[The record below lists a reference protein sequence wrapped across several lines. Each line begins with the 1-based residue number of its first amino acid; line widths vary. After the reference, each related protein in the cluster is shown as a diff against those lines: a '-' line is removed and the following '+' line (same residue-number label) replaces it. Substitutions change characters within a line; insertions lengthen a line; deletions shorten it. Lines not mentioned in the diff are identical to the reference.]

1 MATMYPPQNNG
12 PHAVLA
18 EAINASVTSITVA
31 DASMLPAAPNVLT
44 IGLDEDAELVLLQ
57 SRTGNILTVQ
67 RGYNGTTAKAWNAGE
82 WVYRAITAQD
92 IAALQEAAK
101 QHDNTVTVMTAAAW
115 NALDTAARAALYT
128 AGTRMVVVATDDGAA
143 IILSLNANGGTRKH
157 TGADIPVSGT
167 DATMIVEALEARVK
181 TEDIAN
187 NLTTADA
194 GKVLSALQGKLLADL
209 LALKTQC
216 TLLYTNASPGSEFGA
231 WKTSMNLNGYTSVL
245 IEFYVNAA
253 TLGYRPRLLVPIGGE
268 ALAVGLMNTGRQAS
282 RNVTVVIDG
291 VLFGDCYLRDYNTAG
306 AGTVDNTYMVPYRT
320 WAVKGV

>member
-18 EAINASVTSITVA
+18 EAINAAVTSITVA
-31 DASMLPAAPNVLT
+31 DASMLPVAPNVLT

-128 AGTRMVVVATDDGAA
+128 AGTRLVVLTEN
-143 IILSLNANGGTRKH
+143 SSGG
-157 TGADIPVSGT
+157 G
-167 DATMIVEALEARVK
+167 
-181 TEDIAN
+181 
-187 NLTTADA
+187 
-194 GKVLSALQGKLLADL
+194 
-209 LALKTQC
+209 
-216 TLLYTNASPGSEFGA
+216 
-231 WKTSMNLNGYTSVL
+231 
-245 IEFYVNAA
+245 
-253 TLGYRPRLLVPIGGE
+253 
-268 ALAVGLMNTGRQAS
+268 
-282 RNVTVVIDG
+282 
-291 VLFGDCYLRDYNTAG
+291 
-306 AGTVDNTYMVPYRT
+306 
-320 WAVKGV
+320 

>member
-18 EAINASVTSITVA
+18 EAINAAVTSITVA

-101 QHDNTVTVMTAAAW
+101 QHDNTVTVMTADEW

-128 AGTRMVVVATDDGAA
+128 AGTRIVVVATDDGAA
-143 IILSLNANGGTRKH
+143 IILSLNADGGTRKP

-167 DATMIVEALEARVK
+167 DATKIDAALEGKQETINSGNAASVRTALELGSGAIK
-181 TEDIAN
+181 DIQAG
-187 NLTTADA
+187 NLTVTVAA
-194 GKVLSALQGKLLADL
+194 GNYVDTTVTFSHAFANTPAMSGNIG
-209 LALKTQC
+209 
-216 TLLYTNASPGSEFGA
+216 NASAASYTRIGISPSAASAVVRVYNEA
-231 WKTSMNLNGYTSVL
+231 TTEKTLTVL
-245 IEFYVNAA
+245 WI
-253 TLGYRPRLLVPIGGE
+253 
-268 ALAVGLMNTGRQAS
+268 AVS
-282 RNVTVVIDG
+282 R
-291 VLFGDCYLRDYNTAG
+291 
-306 AGTVDNTYMVPYRT
+306 
-320 WAVKGV
+320 

>member
-101 QHDNTVTVMTAAAW
+101 QHDNTVTVMTADEW

-128 AGTRMVVVATDDGAA
+128 AGTRIVVVATDDGAA
-143 IILSLNANGGTRKH
+143 IILSLNADGGTRKP

-167 DATMIVEALEARVK
+167 DATKIDAALEGKQETINSGNAASVRTALELGSGAIK
-181 TEDIAN
+181 DIQAG
-187 NLTTADA
+187 NLTVTVAA
-194 GKVLSALQGKLLADL
+194 GNYVDTTVTFSPAFANTPAMSG
-209 LALKTQC
+209 TIG
-216 TLLYTNASPGSEFGA
+216 NASAASYTRIGISPSAASAVVRVYNEA
-231 WKTSMNLNGYTSVL
+231 TTEKTLTVL
-245 IEFYVNAA
+245 WI
-253 TLGYRPRLLVPIGGE
+253 
-268 ALAVGLMNTGRQAS
+268 AVS
-282 RNVTVVIDG
+282 R
-291 VLFGDCYLRDYNTAG
+291 
-306 AGTVDNTYMVPYRT
+306 
-320 WAVKGV
+320 

>member
-18 EAINASVTSITVA
+18 EAINAAVTSITVA

-101 QHDNTVTVMTAAAW
+101 QHDNTVTVMTTAAW

-128 AGTRMVVVATDDGAA
+128 TGSRLVVLTEN
-143 IILSLNANGGTRKH
+143 SNGG
-157 TGADIPVSGT
+157 GGG
-167 DATMIVEALEARVK
+167 
-181 TEDIAN
+181 N
-187 NLTTADA
+187 
-194 GKVLSALQGKLLADL
+194 
-209 LALKTQC
+209 
-216 TLLYTNASPGSEFGA
+216 TLP
-231 WKTSMNLNGYTSVL
+231 
-245 IEFYVNAA
+245 
-253 TLGYRPRLLVPIGGE
+253 
-268 ALAVGLMNTGRQAS
+268 
-282 RNVTVVIDG
+282 
-291 VLFGDCYLRDYNTAG
+291 
-306 AGTVDNTYMVPYRT
+306 
-320 WAVKGV
+320 

>member
-18 EAINASVTSITVA
+18 EAINAAVTSITVA

-101 QHDNTVTVMTAAAW
+101 QHDNTVTVMTADEW

-128 AGTRMVVVATDDGAA
+128 AGTRIVVVATDDGAA
-143 IILSLNANGGTRKH
+143 IILSLNADGGTRKP

-167 DATMIVEALEARVK
+167 DATTISAAL
-181 TEDIAN
+181 
-187 NLTTADA
+187 A
-194 GKVLSALQGKLLADL
+194 GKQAAITSDNAESVRAALGLSKAATATIKTGSVYVTAAANANVSQPFEFPEPFGVSLYGIAL
-209 LALKTQC
+209 
-216 TLLYTNASPGSEFGA
+216 TLGSGNPRDCAVAISGATVTGFNAILGNASAAEVTA
-231 WKTSMNLNGYTSVL
+231 R
-245 IEFYVNAA
+245 IFYIA
-253 TLGYRPRLLVPIGGE
+253 LGE
-268 ALAVGLMNTGRQAS
+268 
-282 RNVTVVIDG
+282 
-291 VLFGDCYLRDYNTAG
+291 
-306 AGTVDNTYMVPYRT
+306 
-320 WAVKGV
+320 